1 MFNGHQLF
9 SNEINSNKATQ
20 LVSSIKWA
28 TVQNSDPPRFLVL
41 ILNTSL
47 KKKKKSAF
55 SFYTQNY
62 RSSNKMFSAAEK
74 QQIILLEFSV
84 TILKTIWTSI

>member
-9 SNEINSNKATQ
+9 SNEINSNTATQ

-28 TVQNSDPPRFLVL
+28 TVQNSDPPRFPVL

-47 KKKKKSAF
+47 KKKKSAF
-55 SFYTQNY
+55 SFYTQIY